1 MARIETEMTGGKP
14 RIIEIDGRWGRYA
27 LILQTTSGTLYLE
40 LIPMQGRE
48 LADLLTA
55 EFGESKSP
63 EEFQAEVQAEVDRRK
78 AEGAW

>member
-14 RIIEIDGRWGRYA
+14 RIVEIDGRWGRHA
-27 LILQTTSGTLYLE
+27 MILQTTAGTLYLE

-55 EFGESKSP
+55 QFGASQSP
-63 EEFQAEVQAEVDRRK
+63 EEFQAEVQAEVARRK
-78 AEGAW
+78 AEGTW